1 MVCGLFVSLRHGSPA
16 LLLLQV
22 LRERR
27 VEVGN
32 LILEVIEQ
40 SPVGLAGVPCKML
53 PQILCDCRVDS
64 TFRRAVKDL
73 VDKSFRLCAA

>member
-1 MVCGLFVSLRHGSPA
+1 MGRESPA

-32 LILEVIEQ
+32 LVLEVIEQ
-40 SPVGLAGVPCKML
+40 SAVGLAGVPRKML
-53 PQILCDCRVDS
+53 PQVL
-64 TFRRAVKDL
+64 
-73 VDKSFRLCAA
+73 